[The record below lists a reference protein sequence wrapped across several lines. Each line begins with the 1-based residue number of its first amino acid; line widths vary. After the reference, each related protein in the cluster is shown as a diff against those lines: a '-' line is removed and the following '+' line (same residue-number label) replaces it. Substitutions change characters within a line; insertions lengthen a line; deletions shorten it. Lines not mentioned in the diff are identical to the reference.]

1 MIDIYVFYDIIVLK
15 NLCSE
20 KRKKMTKVTLLG
32 DSIRENYAPKTIKL
46 LGDDF
51 EVFHPNEN
59 CRFSK
64 YTLRGIFD
72 FWANDMEGS
81 DIVHWNNGH
90 WDTCNLFGDGHFTP
104 EDEYVRNMLR
114 IADHLQKN
122 YKKVIFA
129 TITPVRDTNIHHKTA
144 DSIKF
149 NNLIVPELE
158 KRGIIINDLFSVV
171 IKDVEKYIREDDN
184 IHLTEAGK
192 EVCAEQV
199 AKVIKEVAK
208 TL

>member
-1 MIDIYVFYDIIVLK
+1 
-15 NLCSE
+15 
-20 KRKKMTKVTLLG
+20 MTKVTLLG
-32 DSIRENYAPKTIKL
+32 DSIRQNYTEKTIEL

-51 EVFHPNEN
+51 EVFSPEDN

-72 FWANDMEGS
+72 SWAGDMAGS
-81 DIVHWNNGH
+81 DIIHWNNGH
-90 WDTCNLFGDGHFTP
+90 WDTCNIFGDGHFTP

-114 IADHLQKN
+114 IADYLQKK

-129 TITPVRDTNIHHKTA
+129 TITPVRDAHTHHKTA

-171 IKDVEKYIREDDN
+171 IKDVDKYIREDNN
-184 IHLTEAGK
+184 IHLTDAGK

-199 AKVIKEVAK
+199 ARVIKEVAK